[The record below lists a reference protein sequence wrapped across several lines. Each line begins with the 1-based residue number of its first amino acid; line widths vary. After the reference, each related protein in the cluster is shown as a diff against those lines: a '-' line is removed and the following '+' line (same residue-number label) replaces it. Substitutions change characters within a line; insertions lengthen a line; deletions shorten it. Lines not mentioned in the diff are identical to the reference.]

1 MHKKI
6 LVALAVGVLCFSAPH
21 VLAQEGNDDENGT
34 GQEPVETDPTETGPN
49 ENELPVGPIENE
61 EPAEGP
67 ADEEDDGNIVENVNE
82 ELAFPGEEENIIEE
96 TVTENPDDDLPPVQE
111 QPEENPVE
119 EQPTDGTV
127 IIGDGTL
134 SGNILA
140 TSALATLAALLVI

>member
-49 ENELPVGPIENE
+49 ENEQPVGPIENE
-61 EPAEGP
+61 VP

-82 ELAFPGEEENIIEE
+82 EISLPGEEEIIIVEETEVIIE
-96 TVTENPDDDLPPVQE
+96 NPIPPVE
-111 QPEENPVE
+111 GQPEEARPE
-119 EQPTDGTV
+119 EQPTDETI

-140 TSALATLAALLVI
+140 TSALATLAALLVV